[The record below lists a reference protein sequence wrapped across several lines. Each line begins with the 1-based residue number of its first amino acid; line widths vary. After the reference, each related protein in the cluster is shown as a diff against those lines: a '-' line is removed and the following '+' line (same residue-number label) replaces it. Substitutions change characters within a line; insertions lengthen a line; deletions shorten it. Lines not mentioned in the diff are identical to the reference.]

1 MNKSEIDQN
10 IIERIKQ
17 LEDKYKV
24 MGQDM
29 ASYLDGLLYADYLKY
44 WDYINLDSLLGLQ
57 QPKTHFPDEMI
68 FIIYHQI
75 TELYFKLIRWEMSQI
90 HEHEHPD
97 DEFFKA
103 RLIRIN
109 NYFEHLCHSFTI
121 MTEGMEREQFLKFR
135 MSLLPSSGFQSA
147 QYRMIEIG
155 ATDLIN
161 LVHLDKREEFD
172 PYSSIEELYDSIYW
186 KEGATELAS
195 GKKTLTLKHFED
207 KYSAE
212 FIRLAETTKSTNFY
226 RQYLTHYVGHESAEE
241 LKELLRRFDL
251 LTNVEW
257 PLAHYR
263 SAVRYLQRDPE
274 DIKATG
280 GTNWQKYLPPRFQK
294 VIFFPELWTEE
305 EQKEWGKGWVLKQL
319 SGKQES

>member
-10 IIERIKQ
+10 IIDRIKQ

-29 ASYLDGLLYADYLKY
+29 SSYLDGLLYADYLKY

-75 TELYFKLIRWEMSQI
+75 TELYFKLIRWEMNQI

-97 DEFFKA
+97 AGFFQN
-103 RLIRIN
+103 RLKRIN
-109 NYFEHLCHSFTI
+109 NYFEHLSHSFTI

-161 LVHLDKREEFD
+161 LVHITKREGFD
-172 PYSSIEELYDSIYW
+172 PYSSTEELYESIYW

-207 KYSAE
+207 KYSDE
-212 FIRLAETTKSTNFY
+212 FIRLANATKSTNFY
-226 RQYLTHYVGHESAEE
+226 RLFLTQYQNHEEADA
-241 LKELLRRFDL
+241 LKEQLKRFDL
-251 LTNVEW
+251 LANVDW

-294 VIFFPELWTEE
+294 VVFFPELWTEQ
-305 EQKEWGKGWVLKQL
+305 EQQEWGKGWVMKQL
-319 SGKQES
+319 SGQ